1 MPTTTLRARL
11 EELAQDFASAALAAV
26 RRASLEE
33 LGGSKPGAADD
44 GPRGN
49 GGTGQLQPLIDGAL
63 EAIRQQRAC
72 EADLA
77 FRLALLAH
85 AARNS
90 RGTFA
95 TCARALGVSRQTLQ
109 PYALVAEQWSG
120 DELRTLLAERRNSLG
135 EPISISHLVLLAKV
149 PRPACDRIVERV
161 FSEGLTVRQL
171 RRVLRQSRAKAR
183 TTRKGR

>member
-11 EELAQDFASAALAAV
+11 EDLAQGFASAALAAV
-26 RRASLEE
+26 RGASLED
-33 LGGSKPGAADD
+33 LNGAPPATGDS
-44 GPRGN
+44 PRGN
-49 GGTGQLQPLIDGAL
+49 GGTGQLKPLIDGAL
-63 EAIRQQRAC
+63 QAMRQQRAC
-72 EADLA
+72 EADVA
-77 FRLALLAH
+77 YRLALLAH
-85 AARNS
+85 AARSS

-135 EPISISHLVLLAKV
+135 EPISISHLVLLAKL

-171 RRVLRQSRAKAR
+171 RRVLRPSRAKAR
-183 TTRKGR
+183 TRRKGR